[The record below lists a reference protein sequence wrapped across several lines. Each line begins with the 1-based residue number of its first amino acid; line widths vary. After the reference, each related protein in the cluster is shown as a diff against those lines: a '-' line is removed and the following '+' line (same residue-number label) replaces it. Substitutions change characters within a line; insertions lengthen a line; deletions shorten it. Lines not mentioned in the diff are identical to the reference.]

1 MRIIYWYI
9 YWVPSS
15 LWSPHRFK
23 LYDGLGWLEVDLQSH
38 LRLKTDQASLSF
50 LISFTEIDVI
60 MSSLTVDINFT
71 LQCLN
76 LSQDGHEKTNC
87 LHQRGMLVA
96 SKRVVDTIRG
106 ILIFSNKYSRL
117 LFSRNKQRIREEQ
130 RVRSRELVMPFVW
143 IFTNYSWLSLLL
155 GIVKSCEKRND
166 RKTSPTVIHVFVLTV
181 ADVSLERRKLD
192 IVIHLLT
199 QTLRRV
205 KTINS

>member
-1 MRIIYWYI
+1 M
-9 YWVPSS
+9 
-15 LWSPHRFK
+15 
-23 LYDGLGWLEVDLQSH
+23 GLEVDLQSH
-38 LRLKTDQASLSF
+38 LRLKTTIRQVLQF

-60 MSSLTVDINFT
+60 MSSLIVDINFT

-76 LSQDGHEKTNC
+76 LSQDGHEETNC

-96 SKRVVDTIRG
+96 SKRVVGTIQG

-117 LFSRNKQRIREEQ
+117 LFSRNKERIREEQ

-155 GIVKSCEKRND
+155 GIVKSCEKKND
-166 RKTSPTVIHVFVLTV
+166 RKTSLTVIYVFVLTV
-181 ADVSLERRKLD
+181 ADVSLERRRLG

-199 QTLRRV
+199 QTLQRV
-205 KTINS
+205 KTIPSLSLLYLNFWNKCVYLDILQSSA